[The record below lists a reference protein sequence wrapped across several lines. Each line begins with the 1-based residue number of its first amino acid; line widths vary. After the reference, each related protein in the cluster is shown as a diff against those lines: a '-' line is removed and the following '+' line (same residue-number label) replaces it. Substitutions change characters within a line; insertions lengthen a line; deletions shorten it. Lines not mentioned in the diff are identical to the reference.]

1 MPTIMEWVPTEPAQ
15 TAPSD
20 VRPAMRTISPTVNFT
35 PVPAPVRARVVEEV
49 MPATQQVRPSP
60 ALRTTPVVAPR
71 APARTTLAE
80 HRRHNP
86 AVAPANPAVTTN
98 APTRARINMDEVLNG
113 SDRARPGPVV
123 TSSPAQ
129 EADYWAALLGKLR
142 AVHEKPATLDDGLSA
157 RVEFVLRPDGTVGEV
172 RILTSSGSAAFD
184 ASVIAAFR
192 RLSGLGLP
200 PAGAAGLNQVTF
212 HTRAE

>member
-1 MPTIMEWVPTEPAQ
+1 
-15 TAPSD
+15 
-20 VRPAMRTISPTVNFT
+20 
-35 PVPAPVRARVVEEV
+35 
-49 MPATQQVRPSP
+49 
-60 ALRTTPVVAPR
+60 
-71 APARTTLAE
+71 
-80 HRRHNP
+80 
-86 AVAPANPAVTTN
+86 
-98 APTRARINMDEVLNG
+98 MDEVLND
-113 SDRARPGPVV
+113 SDRARPGPAV

-142 AVHEKPATLDDGLSA
+142 AVHEKPAALDDGLSA

-172 RILTSSGSAAFD
+172 RILTSSGSAMFD

-212 HTRAE
+212 HTRVE